1 VSLFLNLSFIPRK
14 KTLTCPQQFIL
25 TLSMANF
32 LQVSVTWPHN
42 SVLSAGVRDLG
53 RKMDLHRN
61 HLSLFGAG
69 SPRRELIGLG
79 IFCTYKFIITY

>member
-14 KTLTCPQQFIL
+14 NTVPCPQQFIL
-25 TLSMANF
+25 NLSIANY
-32 LQVSVTWPHN
+32 LQVSVTLPHN
-42 SVLSAGVRDLG
+42 SVFSAGVRDPG

-69 SPRRELIGLG
+69 SPKRGLIGLG
-79 IFCTYKFIITY
+79 ILC